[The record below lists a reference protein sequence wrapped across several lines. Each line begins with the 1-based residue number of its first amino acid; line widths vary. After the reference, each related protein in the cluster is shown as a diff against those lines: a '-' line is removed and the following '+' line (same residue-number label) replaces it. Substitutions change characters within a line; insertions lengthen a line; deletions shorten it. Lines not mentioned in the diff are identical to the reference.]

1 MTKPH
6 LISFD
11 LCPFVQRSAVTLQE
25 KGVDYDITY
34 IDLAA
39 KPDWFLAISPTGKVP
54 VLKVGDVAV
63 FESAVIN
70 EYLDEVHAPQLHPAD
85 PLTKAV
91 HRAWIE
97 VTGQLGG
104 PGYVLMVAPTE
115 EAARGAVDK
124 AREVFAKLEERVVGP
139 FFDGEDFSLVDSAA
153 ASFLQRLWWANDIAP
168 QLGVFEGFPK
178 VTAWTEALLARP
190 SAQSSTIPNIRE
202 RFDEYVQG
210 RQTETRTTEPGWL
223 GRQVSGD

>member
-1 MTKPH
+1 VTKPH

-11 LCPFVQRSAVTLQE
+11 LCPFVQRSAITLQE

-39 KPDWFLAISPTGKVP
+39 KPDWFLEISPMGKVP

-70 EYLDEVHAPQLHPAD
+70 EYLDEVHGPQIHPAD

-104 PGYVLMVAPTE
+104 PSYLVMVAPTE
-115 EAARGAVDK
+115 DAARGAVAK
-124 AREVFAKLEERVVGP
+124 ARKVFDTLEPRIAGP
-139 FFDGEDFSLVDSAA
+139 LFDGDDFSLVDAAA
-153 ASFLQRLWWANDIAP
+153 ASFLQRLWWANEIAP
-168 QLGVFEGFPK
+168 QLAIFEGYPK
-178 VTAWTEALLARP
+178 VTAWTEALLARE
-190 SAQSSTIPNIRE
+190 SVQQSTIPGIRA
-202 RFDEYVQG
+202 RFDEYVKG
-210 RQTETRTTEPGWL
+210 KRTESHTDDPSWL
-223 GRQVSGD
+223 GQQLG